1 MLQDVYSPWRGAW
14 TLETENLYRQIQD
27 QVKSPPAN
35 AEETRMRP
43 SVLWKLDRLRFARLC
58 QYLRVRRPETMIG
71 YSIFI
76 YRLNSHELHDATQ
89 GSLSDLAV
97 IMAEAQSPTAK

>member
-1 MLQDVYSPWRGAW
+1 
-14 TLETENLYRQIQD
+14 
-27 QVKSPPAN
+27 
-35 AEETRMRP
+35 MRP

-76 YRLNSHELHDATQ
+76 YRLSPRELHDATQ
-89 GSLSDLAV
+89 GSLNDLGE
-97 IMAEAQSPTAK
+97 IMAKAQQAPAVK